1 MSKPAERAKGAQ
13 GPNGAKKRH
22 FSEVGDLKRQQIVA
36 MAGELFAR
44 YGFRKCTTE
53 DIATSCK
60 LTKAALYHY
69 FESKEAIFAAVIEV
83 EGTALLRRLTEE
95 VQSEPDPAAKVRK
108 YAATRFD
115 TIKALANLYGFTQV
129 QRPLEPVFEN
139 ALARFQEEELRLVKG
154 IFDSGIQAG
163 VFREMDTQQ
172 VARVLLAGSKGVML
186 EFVLN
191 EEAEIVKKAI
201 ADMADIV
208 CYGVVKP
215 RGLQG

>member
-1 MSKPAERAKGAQ
+1 MSKPADRVNKPQTGN
-13 GPNGAKKRH
+13 GPKERH

-53 DIATSCK
+53 DIATSCN

-69 FESKEAIFAAVIEV
+69 FDSKEAIFAAVIEV

-95 VQSEPDPAAKVRK
+95 VQSEPDPIAKVRK

-129 QRPLEPVFEN
+129 QRPLEPVFED

-163 VFREMDTQQ
+163 VFRDMDTQQ

-191 EEAEIVKKAI
+191 EDAETVKKAI

-208 CYGVVKP
+208 CYGLVNSKG
-215 RGLQG
+215 RQS